1 MVFPSYRWLFYV
13 ATHEEDAF
21 KRCFDRN
28 NRTNHRRFS
37 PAEPFYCLSFLSD
50 ENRRFVLGK
59 LNDVSDGTI
68 NKLSKYLGEDSP
80 IEFSNVINETNIN
93 TSSIAAIC
101 SNVKDLIDCF
111 NATEQLFYDI
121 DKTIQIENDDKV
133 VRQME
138 KSFNVFL
145 SNIQNFIDDEEATN
159 SFVSYINSTFG
170 DLLMNEKENVVD
182 RNMTKTNYHFCIWI
196 FHFIRSED
204 FASSVAQDCLYEI
217 VFKGTSNY
225 T

>member
-1 MVFPSYRWLFYV
+1 MKSLKDYDELEKAVRESRGISDFLSLSVDDSVEEKLFYSVLLEVVFPSYRWLFYV

-37 PAEPFYCLSFLSD
+37 PAELFYCLSSLSD

-59 LNDVSDGTI
+59 LNDVPDGTI

-121 DKTIQIENDDKV
+121 DKTIQIEDDDKV

-170 DLLMNEKENVVD
+170 DLLMNV
-182 RNMTKTNYHFCIWI
+182 T
-196 FHFIRSED
+196 
-204 FASSVAQDCLYEI
+204 
-217 VFKGTSNY
+217 
-225 T
+225 